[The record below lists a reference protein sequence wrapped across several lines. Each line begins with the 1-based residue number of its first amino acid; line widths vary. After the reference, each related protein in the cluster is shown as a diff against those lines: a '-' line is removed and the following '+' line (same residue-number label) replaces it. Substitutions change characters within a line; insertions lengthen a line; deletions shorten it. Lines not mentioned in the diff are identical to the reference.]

1 MSKNRTIN
9 RGNKDFSGQVIGF
22 GFLIFPLFHVC
33 FSRSLFG
40 TDILTLFSRFYMR
53 WSFFVHFLSS
63 VPCIVF
69 CHLMKRLRI
78 WSNFHLLKFAVQLFP
93 RKVRCQ
99 NQSHPAQNKNSNL
112 DPKWGF
118 SACLFWGS
126 TVYAEHSLLSLK
138 DVSHL
143 LDKNTIAFLH
153 EEIWPPSMTWN
164 DSWV

>member
-1 MSKNRTIN
+1 MSKSRTIN
-9 RGNKDFSGQVIGF
+9 RGNKDFSGQAIGF

-40 TDILTLFSRFYMR
+40 THILTLFSRFYMR

-69 CHLMKRLRI
+69 CHLMKRLWI

-99 NQSHPAQNKNSNL
+99 NLPRVRCTLPRIKTATLIQSGASLFVFSEGAQSIQSIHC
-112 DPKWGF
+112 
-118 SACLFWGS
+118 SASRSPHTCW
-126 TVYAEHSLLSLK
+126 TKIPLLSYMRKYGL
-138 DVSHL
+138 
-143 LDKNTIAFLH
+143 
-153 EEIWPPSMTWN
+153 PQ
-164 DSWV
+164 